1 METVSGELTDFCL
14 VLVPTADAV
23 TRAIDAVRSRF
34 TFLAE
39 ETRMELVSAVADRVE
54 RALECGSARPILVA
68 IALESG
74 TIQGTVSDEDE
85 PEEGSEARF
94 EIPLP

>member
-1 METVSGELTDFCL
+1 METVHGELTDFCL

-23 TRAIDAVRSRF
+23 ARASDAVRSRF
-34 TFLAE
+34 TFLPE
-39 ETRMELVSAVADRVE
+39 GTRMKLIAAVSERVQ
-54 RALECGSARPILVA
+54 RALEHGSARPILVA
-68 IALESG
+68 IALEPG
-74 TIQGTVSDEDE
+74 TIHGTVSDEEE